1 MSHKSIRSLLEGTAL
16 SLADDIQFSYG
27 TETDFNQSKKSGS
40 ILINVAPLVSVPS
53 YTVNGVFNYQKQWNV
68 EMVFYKVDNS
78 QEIEYT
84 QILDELDELVDRFVN
99 NLNSFQEKSDQIII
113 QSMNQTPFI
122 KATADILTGYLLT
135 FQILS
140 MDDFDYCRDC

>member
-1 MSHKSIRSLLEGTAL
+1 VSHKAIRTLLEETAL

-27 TETDFNQSKKSGS
+27 TETDFNQSEKKGS
-40 ILINVAPLVSVPS
+40 ILINVAPLVSVPT

-84 QILDELDELVDRFVN
+84 QILDELDELVDRFTN
-99 NLNSFQEKSDQIII
+99 NLNSFQEKSDQIVM
-113 QSMNQTPFI
+113 QAMNQTPFI
-122 KATADILTGYLLT
+122 KATAEILSGWLLT
-135 FQILS
+135 FQILA

>member
-1 MSHKSIRSLLEGTAL
+1 MSHKAIRTLLEETAL

-27 TETDFNQSKKSGS
+27 TETDFNQSEKKGS
-40 ILINVAPLVSVPS
+40 ILINVAPLVSVPT

-84 QILDELDELVDRFVN
+84 QILDELDELVDRFTN
-99 NLNSFQEKSDQIII
+99 NLNSFQEKSDQIVI
-113 QSMNQTPFI
+113 QAMNQTPFI
-122 KATADILTGYLLT
+122 KATAEILSGWLLT
-135 FQILS
+135 FQILA

>member
-1 MSHKSIRSLLEGTAL
+1 MSHKAIRTLLEETAL

-27 TETDFNQSKKSGS
+27 TETDFNQSEKKGS

-84 QILDELDELVDRFVN
+84 QILDELDELVDRFTN
-99 NLNSFQEKSDQIII
+99 NLNSFQEKSDQIVI
-113 QSMNQTPFI
+113 QAMNQTPFI
-122 KATADILTGYLLT
+122 KATAEILSGWLLT
-135 FQILS
+135 FQILA

>member
-1 MSHKSIRSLLEGTAL
+1 VSHKAIRTLLEETAL

-27 TETDFNQSKKSGS
+27 TETDFNQSEKKGS
-40 ILINVAPLVSVPS
+40 ILINVAPLVSIPS

-84 QILDELDELVDRFVN
+84 QILDELDELVDRFTN
-99 NLNSFQEKSDQIII
+99 NLNSFQEKSDQIVI
-113 QSMNQTPFI
+113 QAMNQTPFI
-122 KATADILTGYLLT
+122 KATAEILSGWLLT
-135 FQILS
+135 FQILA
-140 MDDFDYCRDC
+140 MDDFSYCEEC

>member
-1 MSHKSIRSLLEGTAL
+1 MSHKAIRTLLEETAL

-27 TETDFNQSKKSGS
+27 TETDFNQSEKKGS
-40 ILINVAPLVSVPS
+40 ILINVAPLVSIPS

-84 QILDELDELVDRFVN
+84 QILDELDELVDRFTN
-99 NLNSFQEKSDQIII
+99 NLNSFQEKSDQIVI
-113 QSMNQTPFI
+113 QAMNQTPFI
-122 KATADILTGYLLT
+122 KATAEILSGWLLT
-135 FQILS
+135 FQILV

>member
-1 MSHKSIRSLLEGTAL
+1 MSHKAIRTLLEETAL

-27 TETDFNQSKKSGS
+27 TETDFNQSEKKGS
-40 ILINVAPLVSVPS
+40 ILINVAPLVSVPT

-84 QILDELDELVDRFVN
+84 QILDELDELVDRFTN
-99 NLNSFQEKSDQIII
+99 NLNSFQEKSDQIVI
-113 QSMNQTPFI
+113 QAMNQTPFI
-122 KATADILTGYLLT
+122 KATAEILSGWLLT
-135 FQILS
+135 FQILA
-140 MDDFDYCRDC
+140 MDDFSYCKEC

>member
-1 MSHKSIRSLLEGTAL
+1 VSHKAIRTLLEETAL

-27 TETDFNQSKKSGS
+27 TETDFNQSEKKGS
-40 ILINVAPLVSVPS
+40 ILINVAPLVSVPT

-84 QILDELDELVDRFVN
+84 QILDELDELVDRFTN
-99 NLNSFQEKSDQIII
+99 NLNSFQEKSDQIVI
-113 QSMNQTPFI
+113 QAMNQTPFI
-122 KATADILTGYLLT
+122 KATAEILSGWLLT
-135 FQILS
+135 FQILA
-140 MDDFDYCRDC
+140 MDDFDYCIEC

>member
-1 MSHKSIRSLLEGTAL
+1 VSHKAIRTLLEETAL

-27 TETDFNQSKKSGS
+27 TETDFNQSEKKGS
-40 ILINVAPLVSVPS
+40 ILINVAPLVSVPT

-84 QILDELDELVDRFVN
+84 QILDELDELVDRFTN
-99 NLNSFQEKSDQIII
+99 NLNSFQEKSDQIVI
-113 QSMNQTPFI
+113 QAMNQTPFI
-122 KATADILTGYLLT
+122 KATAEILSGWLLT
-135 FQILS
+135 FQILA